1 MPQNRP
7 LSPSVIR
14 HEIFSGEYPEILEHP
29 YSPTGWAFES
39 IIGTPVPESDY
50 SNTESE
56 CFTSFMMASNIGAPS
71 TMPQLSQDSSY
82 HPRAYSTTNPL
93 NWEDRFVYD
102 LDDGEWKF
110 APILSRS
117 QIESSNNPKTA
128 KK

>member
-14 HEIFSGEYPEILEHP
+14 HEIFSGEYPEILELP
-29 YSPTGWAFES
+29 YRPTGWAFEN
-39 IIGTPVPESDY
+39 IIGTPVPESEY
-50 SNTESE
+50 SNTESEDSHPESE
-56 CFTSFMMASNIGAPS
+56 CFTSFMMASNIEATS

-82 HPRAYSTTNPL
+82 HSRAYSTTNSL

-110 APILSRS
+110 APV
-117 QIESSNNPKTA
+117 SSNNPKTA